1 MIPILYPREYAN
13 EYDFGYAPLRDALKC
28 EVTEV
33 RNGEYELAMTYYTTG
48 ANYDKIQNE
57 CIIEAKPNPKSD
69 LQQFVIDDIVDNLDG
84 TVEISAKHISY
95 RASYVPIAP
104 FSATGISSTLSGLTS
119 HAMDGCPFTLW
130 TDIVNTDT
138 RYDQVIPKSL
148 RACLG
153 GTDESVLERFSSR
166 GSGEYEWDNY
176 NIKFHFHRGSD
187 QGYIV
192 RYGCNLEDLNKEYDS
207 SQLITGAVA
216 FWQDYETGV
225 CFYGDVQRSDL
236 YEEYPIKKTAVV
248 DASEEFESQ
257 PTRAQLNAFALSYAN
272 ELSSIKEKTEVEI
285 CDPENQDVGLCDT
298 VSVYYQVMNGSKLVK
313 TIAYKAKVIK
323 TVFDVLSERYTKIT
337 IGENT
342 SDLASTLDKMNEDAT
357 IAAIDAVDNR
367 MVSVYQKVD
376 DEIGQATTIITT
388 TNSGSQSNLSDII
401 TYYIVKPSEEDA
413 PDKDDPDWIP
423 NEDFT
428 DFIDEYG
435 PVESGNNIWV
445 MYEYI
450 YSMTPSR
457 KTEPFNIST
466 LLSISSLKTQYYISS
481 SSIEPTGGSWS
492 NSKVITAGY
501 YIWVREHWT
510 NLLGQITVEHNSTP
524 LTIVTVS
531 DIRNITT
538 NQQTQID
545 QNTEDI
551 TLKASYSDVNT
562 IVTDSIGVNLSPFF
576 NHPLDDVYAERENE
590 DAYWQTVTIPSNV
603 TIEEIEDDPGW
614 ARVTVTSGSNAD
626 VYFYPVINTVVHD
639 ELSMLVEIRNY
650 DYNYSL
656 RPPRLTF
663 INTNAQYTYSD
674 NYFNIVDDGSTN
686 LPLTKVITGTPEAFI
701 KCGFNMQY
709 STSGTFDIRLSL
721 YKAGYTG
728 LYIPYNEEYAKIYDS
743 FEGAT
748 EAINSLQSQ
757 ITLNAG
763 QIQSLVEQTSTLN
776 ETISSVAGNI
786 TDEKIASYDS
796 TIQSLVTQ
804 TASNI
809 RSEFSSTVTATGHNG
824 EILAQYQDYLYID
837 QNGNGITIGKS
848 DSDMRGH
855 FDNDS
860 LDFIDSNDNTIAWL
874 STEEGLGANMLSVGN
889 PDEQDKQKRWNIT
902 VSSDGT
908 KLRFARHI

>member
-1 MIPILYPREYAN
+1 MIPILYPREYAGEWN
-13 EYDFGYAPLRDALKC
+13 FGYAPLRDAAKC

-57 CIIEAKPNPKSD
+57 CIIEVKPNPKSD
-69 LQQFVIDDIVDNLDG
+69 RQQFVIDNIIDNLDG

-104 FSATGISSTLSGLTS
+104 FSATGISATLSGLTS

-130 TDIVNTDT
+130 TDITNTDT

-153 GTDESVLERFSSR
+153 GTDESVLEKFSSR

-176 NIKFHFHRGSD
+176 NIKLHFHRGSD
-187 QGYIV
+187 NGYIV

-207 SQLITGAVA
+207 SQIITGAVA

-248 DASEEFESQ
+248 DASEDFESQ
-257 PTRAQLNAFALSYAN
+257 PTRAQLNTFALSYAN

-285 CDPENQDVGLCDT
+285 CDPENQDVSLCDT
-298 VSVYYQVMNGSKLVK
+298 VSVYYQVMNGSKLIK

-401 TYYIVKPSEEDA
+401 TYYIVKPSIEDA
-413 PDKDDPDWIP
+413 PDKDDPDWIT
-423 NEDFT
+423 NEDFS

-435 PVESGNNIWV
+435 PVESGNTIWV

-457 KTEPFNIST
+457 KTEPF
-466 LLSISSLKTQYYISS
+466 SISLPNLLTSLNTQYYISTS
-481 SSIEPTGGSWS
+481 STEPSGGSWS
-492 NSKVITAGY
+492 NSKVITTGY
-501 YIWVREHWT
+501 YIWVREHGQRSM
-510 NLLGQITVEHNSTP
+510 LGDYNSTP

-538 NQQTQID
+538 NQQTQIN

-576 NHPLDDVYAERENE
+576 NHPLDDIYAERENE
-590 DAYWQTVTIPSNV
+590 DAYWETVTIPSTV
-603 TIEEIEDDPGW
+603 SIVELEDDPGW
-614 ARVTVTSGSNAD
+614 ARVTVTSGSNAT
-626 VYFYPVINTVVHD
+626 VYFYPVANQRISED
-639 ELSMLVEIRNY
+639 ELVMLVEIRNY
-650 DYNYSL
+650 NYTWGS
-656 RPPRLTF
+656 RPPRLAFTHS
-663 INTNAQYTYSD
+663 NAQYDYSSTFL
-674 NYFNIVDDGSTN
+674 NLEEDGSTY
-686 LPLTKVITGTPEAFI
+686 LTLTKLTTGTPEVLVR
-701 KCGFNMQY
+701 CGFSIPMA
-709 STSGTFDIRLSL
+709 TSGTFDIRLSL

-786 TDEKIASYDS
+786 TDEKIATYNQ
-796 TIQSLVTQ
+796 TMQSLVTQ
-804 TASNI
+804 TAGYI
-809 RSEFSSTVTATGHNG
+809 RDEFSSTVEAVGHNG

-837 QNGNGITIGKS
+837 RNGNGITIGKT

-860 LDFIDSNDNTIAWL
+860 LDFIDSNDNVIAWL
-874 STEEGLGANMLSVGN
+874 SVDEGLGANMLSVGN
-889 PDEQDKQKRWNIT
+889 TTDKQKRWNML
-902 VSSDGT
+902 VSSDGN
-908 KLRFARHI
+908 KLRFTRHM